1 MLASIAYNF
10 ELPGIQDKNRK
21 WILILLKVWWCKSV
35 LQKLFFPPDIM
46 FEKYNTQGLSY
57 REHWIM

>member
-1 MLASIAYNF
+1 MLASTAYNF

-21 WILILLKVWWCKSV
+21 QILILLKVLGYKSV
-35 LQKLFFPPDIM
+35 LQKLVFSPDIM